1 MASPGDVIVVVG
13 NVWSIS
19 NHKASPFELLLP
31 LTVAKNLLTKNCE
44 SLENFL
50 KRHFEM
56 GQLIPS
62 LEIGNDVKYTL
73 YLTNQKKLKINVDH
87 TKSCTITIIGSN

>member
-19 NHKASPFELLLP
+19 NHKEGVTTRAS
-31 LTVAKNLLTKNCE
+31 LTVANNLHPKNCE

-56 GQLIPS
+56 GQLIP
-62 LEIGNDVKYTL
+62 LRNMALMLNIRF
-73 YLTNQKKLKINVDH
+73 I
-87 TKSCTITIIGSN
+87 